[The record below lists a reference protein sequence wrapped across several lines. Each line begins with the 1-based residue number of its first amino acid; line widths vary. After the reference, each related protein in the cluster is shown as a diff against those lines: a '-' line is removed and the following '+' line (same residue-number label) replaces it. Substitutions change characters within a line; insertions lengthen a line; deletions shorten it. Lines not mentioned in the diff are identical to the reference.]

1 MRLSLRARITV
12 MFVATVL
19 GVGCALIGLVYA
31 YLKLTPVPVMAEFP
45 AGPDGVVIDGAVP
58 VTDEILRRILTASL
72 GALALLTALAGVAGW
87 FVAGLVITPL
97 RAIADDAREV
107 TRGNLAARIDY
118 DGPRDEVGELS
129 EALNAMLDELADAVE
144 RQRRFA
150 ANASHELKTPIATIQ
165 TVADVALSG
174 EEADLRPALSRIRE
188 VNARNAAT
196 VSSLLQLAY
205 VQVRDR
211 TSVNLAAVCRE
222 VGAERGVPVDA
233 AEVSVQAS
241 PALVRQAVDNLVRNA
256 VVHGAPGTARLALR
270 LAPSTPDTPG
280 APGTPG
286 AAEIT
291 VASGGDVLDPE
302 EVATWTEP
310 FARARRT
317 SGEGHGLGLALVTA
331 IAKAHGG
338 SVELSPRA
346 GGGLAVRLLLPA

>member
-19 GVGCALIGLVYA
+19 GVGLALIGLVYA
-31 YLKLTPVPVMAEFP
+31 YLKLTPVPVMASFP
-45 AGPDGVVIDGAVP
+45 GTDDGVVIDGAVP
-58 VTDEILRRILTASL
+58 VTDEILRRILLASL
-72 GALALLTALAGVAGW
+72 GALALLTALAGVVGW

-97 RAIADDAREV
+97 RSIADDARTV
-107 TRGNLAARIDY
+107 TRGDLSARIDY
-118 DGPRDEVGELS
+118 DGPRDEVGELA

-174 EEADLRPALSRIRE
+174 DDADLRPALGRIRE

-196 VSSLLQLAY
+196 VSSLLQLAN

-211 TSVNLAAVCRE
+211 AAVDLAAVCRE
-222 VGAERGVPVDA
+222 VGAAHGMAVTVPDA
-233 AEVSVQAS
+233 TPLTVEAS
-241 PALVRQAVDNLVRNA
+241 PTLIRQAVDNLARNA
-256 VVHGAPGTARLALR
+256 AIHGTGGSIALR
-270 LAPSTPDTPG
+270 RVG
-280 APGTPG
+280 AG
-286 AAEIT
+286 AEIT
-291 VASGGDVLDPE
+291 VESGGDPLDPA

-317 SGEGHGLGLALVTA
+317 SGSGHGLGLALVKA

-338 SVELSPRA
+338 SVELAPRA
-346 GGGLAVRLLLPA
+346 GGGLVVKLLLPA

>member
-1 MRLSLRARITV
+1 MRKLSLRARITV

-31 YLKLTPVPVMAEFP
+31 YLKLTPVPVLAEFP

-58 VTDEILRRILTASL
+58 VTDEILHRILTASL
-72 GALALLTALAGVAGW
+72 GALALLTALAGVVGW

-196 VSSLLQLAY
+196 VSSLLQLAN

-211 TSVNLAAVCRE
+211 ATVDLAAVCRE

-256 VVHGAPGTARLALR
+256 VVHGAPGTARLSLR
-270 LAPSTPDTPG
+270 R
-280 APGTPG
+280 APGTPS

-291 VASGGDVLDPE
+291 VASGGDVLDPG

-317 SGEGHGLGLALVTA
+317 SGEGQGLGLALVKA

-338 SVELSPRA
+338 SVELAPRA

>member
-19 GVGCALIGLVYA
+19 GVGLALIGLVFA
-31 YLKLTPVPVMAEFP
+31 YLKLTPVPVVASFP
-45 AGPDGVVIDGAVP
+45 GTEDGVVIDGAVP
-58 VTDEILRRILTASL
+58 VADEILGRVLTASL
-72 GALALLTALAGVAGW
+72 GALALLTALAGVVGW

-97 RAIADDAREV
+97 RLIADDARAV
-107 TRGNLAARIDY
+107 TRGDLSARIDY
-118 DGPRDEVGELS
+118 LGPHDEVGELA
-129 EALNAMLDELADAVE
+129 ETLNAMLDELADAVE

-174 EEADLRPALSRIRE
+174 DDADLRPAVAQIRE

-196 VSSLLQLAY
+196 VSSLLQLAN

-211 TSVNLAAVCRE
+211 DAVDLAALCHE
-222 VGAERGVPVDA
+222 VGAAHGVPVDA
-233 AEVSVQAS
+233 EPLTVVAS
-241 PALVRQAVDNLVRNA
+241 PTLVRQAVDNLARNA
-256 VVHGAPGTARLALR
+256 VIHGAPGTAKLALR
-270 LAPSTPDTPG
+270 RTPG
-280 APGTPG
+280 S
-286 AAEIT
+286 AEIT
-291 VASGGDVLDPE
+291 VESAGESLDPA

-317 SGEGHGLGLALVTA
+317 SGEGHGLGLALVKA

-338 SVELSPRA
+338 SLQLAPRA
-346 GGGLAVRLLLPA
+346 GGGLVVKLLLPA

>member
-19 GVGCALIGLVYA
+19 GVGLALIGLVYA
-31 YLKLTPVPVMAEFP
+31 YLKLTPVPVMASFP
-45 AGPDGVVIDGAVP
+45 GADDGVVIDGAVP
-58 VTDEILRRILTASL
+58 VTDEILRRILLASL
-72 GALALLTALAGVAGW
+72 GALALLTALAGVVGW

-97 RAIADDAREV
+97 RSIADDARTV
-107 TRGNLAARIDY
+107 TRGDLSARIDY
-118 DGPRDEVGELS
+118 DGPRDEVGELA

-174 EEADLRPALSRIRE
+174 DDADLRPALGRVRE

-196 VSSLLQLAY
+196 VSALLQLAN

-211 TSVNLAAVCRE
+211 APVDLAAVCRE
-222 VGAERGVPVDA
+222 VGAAHGMPVDT
-233 AEVSVQAS
+233 AEPLTVEAS
-241 PALVRQAVDNLVRNA
+241 PTLIRQAVDNLARNA
-256 VVHGAPGTARLALR
+256 AIHGTGGSIALR
-270 LAPSTPDTPG
+270 RAG
-280 APGTPG
+280 AC
-286 AAEIT
+286 AEIT
-291 VASGGDVLDPE
+291 VESGGDQLDPA

-317 SGEGHGLGLALVTA
+317 AGSGHGLGLALVKA

-338 SVELSPRA
+338 SLELAARA
-346 GGGLAVRLLLPA
+346 GGGLVVKLLLPA

>member
-19 GVGCALIGLVYA
+19 GVGLALIGLVYA
-31 YLKLTPVPVMAEFP
+31 YLKLTPVPVMASFP
-45 AGPDGVVIDGAVP
+45 GADDGVVIDGAVP
-58 VTDEILRRILTASL
+58 VTDEILRRILLASL
-72 GALALLTALAGVAGW
+72 GALALLTALAGVVGW

-97 RAIADDAREV
+97 RSIADDARTV
-107 TRGNLAARIDY
+107 TRGDLKARIDY
-118 DGPRDEVGELS
+118 DGPRDEVGELA

-174 EEADLRPALSRIRE
+174 DDADLRPALGRIRE

-196 VSSLLQLAY
+196 VSSLLQLAN

-211 TSVNLAAVCRE
+211 APVDLAAVCRE
-222 VGAERGVPVDA
+222 VGAAHGMPVDT
-233 AEVSVQAS
+233 AEPLTVEAS
-241 PALVRQAVDNLVRNA
+241 PTLIRQAVDNLARNA
-256 VVHGAPGTARLALR
+256 AIHGTGGSIALR
-270 LAPSTPDTPG
+270 RAG
-280 APGTPG
+280 AC
-286 AAEIT
+286 AEIT
-291 VASGGDVLDPE
+291 VESGGDQLDPA

-317 SGEGHGLGLALVTA
+317 AGSGHGLGLALVKA

-338 SVELSPRA
+338 SLELAARA
-346 GGGLAVRLLLPA
+346 GGGLVVKLLLPA

>member
-1 MRLSLRARITV
+1 MRLSLRARITL

-19 GVGCALIGLVYA
+19 GVGLALIGLVYA
-31 YLKLTPVPVMAEFP
+31 YLKLTPVPVMASFP
-45 AGPDGVVIDGAVP
+45 GADDGVVIDGAVP
-58 VTDEILRRILTASL
+58 VTDEILRRILLASL
-72 GALALLTALAGVAGW
+72 GALALLTALAGVVGW

-97 RAIADDAREV
+97 RSIADDARTV
-107 TRGNLAARIDY
+107 TRGDLSARIDY
-118 DGPRDEVGELS
+118 DGPRDEVGELA

-174 EEADLRPALSRIRE
+174 GDADLRPALGRIRE

-196 VSSLLQLAY
+196 VSALLQLAN

-211 TSVNLAAVCRE
+211 APVDLAAACRE
-222 VGAERGVPVDA
+222 VGAAHGMPVDT
-233 AEVSVQAS
+233 AEPLTVEAS
-241 PALVRQAVDNLVRNA
+241 PTLIRQAVDNLARNA
-256 VVHGAPGTARLALR
+256 AIHGTGGSIALR
-270 LAPSTPDTPG
+270 RAG
-280 APGTPG
+280 AC
-286 AAEIT
+286 AEIT
-291 VASGGDVLDPE
+291 VESGGDQLDPA

-317 SGEGHGLGLALVTA
+317 AGSGHGLGLALVKA

-338 SVELSPRA
+338 SLELAPRA
-346 GGGLAVRLLLPA
+346 GGGLVVKLLLPA

>member
-19 GVGCALIGLVYA
+19 GVGLALIGLVYA
-31 YLKLTPVPVMAEFP
+31 YLKLTPVPVMASFP
-45 AGPDGVVIDGAVP
+45 GADDGVVIDGAVP
-58 VTDEILRRILTASL
+58 VTDEILRRILLASL
-72 GALALLTALAGVAGW
+72 GALALLTALAGVVGW

-97 RAIADDAREV
+97 RSIADDARTV
-107 TRGNLAARIDY
+107 TRGDLSARIDY
-118 DGPRDEVGELS
+118 DGPRDEVGELA

-174 EEADLRPALSRIRE
+174 GDADLRPALGRIRE

-196 VSSLLQLAY
+196 VSALLQLAN

-211 TSVNLAAVCRE
+211 APVDLAAACRE
-222 VGAERGVPVDA
+222 VGAAHGMPVDT
-233 AEVSVQAS
+233 AEPLTVEAS
-241 PALVRQAVDNLVRNA
+241 PTLIRQAVDNLARNA
-256 VVHGAPGTARLALR
+256 AIHGTGGSIALR
-270 LAPSTPDTPG
+270 RAG
-280 APGTPG
+280 AC
-286 AAEIT
+286 AEIT
-291 VASGGDVLDPE
+291 VESGGDQLDPA

-317 SGEGHGLGLALVTA
+317 AGSGHGLGLALVKA

-338 SVELSPRA
+338 SLELAPRA
-346 GGGLAVRLLLPA
+346 GGGLVVKLLLPA

>member
-1 MRLSLRARITV
+1 MRKLSLRARITV

-58 VTDEILRRILTASL
+58 VTDEILHRILTASL
-72 GALALLTALAGVAGW
+72 GALALLTALAGVVGW

-174 EEADLRPALSRIRE
+174 EDADLRPALSRIRE
-188 VNARNAAT
+188 VNARSATT
-196 VSSLLQLAY
+196 VSSLLQLAN

-211 TSVNLAAVCRE
+211 TTVDLAAVCRE
-222 VGAERGVPVDA
+222 VGAERGVLVDA

-256 VVHGAPGTARLALR
+256 VVHGAPGTARLSLR
-270 LAPSTPDTPG
+270 RIPG
-280 APGTPG
+280 DPGTPG

-291 VASGGDVLDPE
+291 VVSGGDVLAPE

-317 SGEGHGLGLALVTA
+317 SGEGHGLGLALVKA

-346 GGGLAVRLLLPA
+346 EGGLVVRLLLPA

>member
-19 GVGCALIGLVYA
+19 GVGLALIGLVYA
-31 YLKLTPVPVMAEFP
+31 YLKLTPVPVMASFP
-45 AGPDGVVIDGAVP
+45 GADDGVVIDGAVP
-58 VTDEILRRILTASL
+58 VTDEILRRILLASL
-72 GALALLTALAGVAGW
+72 GALALLTALAGVVGW

-97 RAIADDAREV
+97 RSIADDARTV
-107 TRGNLAARIDY
+107 TRGDLSARIDY
-118 DGPRDEVGELS
+118 DGPRDEVGELA

-174 EEADLRPALSRIRE
+174 DDADLRPALGRIRE

-196 VSSLLQLAY
+196 VSSLLQLAN

-211 TSVNLAAVCRE
+211 AAVDLAAVCRE
-222 VGAERGVPVDA
+222 VGAAHGMHVDTA
-233 AEVSVQAS
+233 DATPLTVEAS
-241 PALVRQAVDNLVRNA
+241 PTLIRQAVDNLARNA
-256 VVHGAPGTARLALR
+256 AIHGTGGSITLR
-270 LAPSTPDTPG
+270 RVG
-280 APGTPG
+280 AG
-286 AAEIT
+286 AEIT
-291 VASGGDVLDPE
+291 VESGGDPLDPA

-317 SGEGHGLGLALVTA
+317 SGSGHGLGLALVKA

-338 SVELSPRA
+338 SLELAARA
-346 GGGLAVRLLLPA
+346 GGGLVVKLLLPA

>member
-19 GVGCALIGLVYA
+19 GVGLALIGLVYA
-31 YLKLTPVPVMAEFP
+31 YLKLTPVPVMASFP
-45 AGPDGVVIDGAVP
+45 GADDGVVIDGAVP
-58 VTDEILRRILTASL
+58 VTDEILRRILLASL
-72 GALALLTALAGVAGW
+72 GALALLTALAGVVGW

-97 RAIADDAREV
+97 RSIADDARTV
-107 TRGNLAARIDY
+107 TRGDLKARIDY
-118 DGPRDEVGELS
+118 DGPRDEVGELA

-174 EEADLRPALSRIRE
+174 DDADLRPALGRIRE

-196 VSSLLQLAY
+196 VSALLQLAN

-211 TSVNLAAVCRE
+211 APVDLAAVCRE
-222 VGAERGVPVDA
+222 VGAAHGMPVDT
-233 AEVSVQAS
+233 AEPLTVEAS
-241 PALVRQAVDNLVRNA
+241 PTLIRQAVDNLARNA
-256 VVHGAPGTARLALR
+256 AIHGTGGSITLR
-270 LAPSTPDTPG
+270 RVG
-280 APGTPG
+280 AG
-286 AAEIT
+286 AEIT
-291 VASGGDVLDPE
+291 LESGGDQLDPA

-317 SGEGHGLGLALVTA
+317 AGSGHGLGLALVKA

-338 SVELSPRA
+338 SLELAPRA
-346 GGGLAVRLLLPA
+346 GGGLVVKLLLPA

>member
-19 GVGCALIGLVYA
+19 GVGLALIGLVYA
-31 YLKLTPVPVMAEFP
+31 YLKLTPVPVMASFP
-45 AGPDGVVIDGAVP
+45 GADDGVVIDGAVP
-58 VTDEILRRILTASL
+58 VTDEILRRILLASL
-72 GALALLTALAGVAGW
+72 GALALLTALAGVVGW

-97 RAIADDAREV
+97 RSIADDARTV
-107 TRGNLAARIDY
+107 TRGDLKARIDY
-118 DGPRDEVGELS
+118 DGPRDEVGELA

-174 EEADLRPALSRIRE
+174 DDADLRPALGRIRE

-196 VSSLLQLAY
+196 VSALLQLAN

-211 TSVNLAAVCRE
+211 APVDLAAVCRE
-222 VGAERGVPVDA
+222 VGAAHGMPVDT
-233 AEVSVQAS
+233 AEPLTVEAS
-241 PALVRQAVDNLVRNA
+241 PTLIRQAVDNLARNA
-256 VVHGAPGTARLALR
+256 AIHGTGGSITLR
-270 LAPSTPDTPG
+270 RAG
-280 APGTPG
+280 AC
-286 AAEIT
+286 AEIT
-291 VASGGDVLDPE
+291 VESGGDQLDPA

-317 SGEGHGLGLALVTA
+317 SGSGHGLGLALVKA

-338 SVELSPRA
+338 SVELAARA
-346 GGGLAVRLLLPA
+346 GGGLVVKLLLPA

>member
-19 GVGCALIGLVYA
+19 GVGLALIGLVYA
-31 YLKLTPVPVMAEFP
+31 YLKLTPVPVMASFP
-45 AGPDGVVIDGAVP
+45 GADDGVVIDGAVP
-58 VTDEILRRILTASL
+58 VTDEILRRILLASL
-72 GALALLTALAGVAGW
+72 GALALLTALAGVVGW

-97 RAIADDAREV
+97 RSIADDARTV
-107 TRGNLAARIDY
+107 TRGDLSARIDY
-118 DGPRDEVGELS
+118 DGPRDEVGELA

-174 EEADLRPALSRIRE
+174 GDADLRPALGRIRE

-196 VSSLLQLAY
+196 VSALLQLAN

-211 TSVNLAAVCRE
+211 APVDLAAACRE
-222 VGAERGVPVDA
+222 VGAAHGMPVDTA
-233 AEVSVQAS
+233 DGAPLTVEAS
-241 PALVRQAVDNLVRNA
+241 PTLVRQAVDNLARNA
-256 VVHGAPGTARLALR
+256 AIHGTGGSIALR
-270 LAPSTPDTPG
+270 RVG
-280 APGTPG
+280 AG
-286 AAEIT
+286 AEIT
-291 VASGGDVLDPE
+291 VESGGDQLDPA

-317 SGEGHGLGLALVTA
+317 SGSGHGLGLALVKA

-338 SVELSPRA
+338 SLELAPRA
-346 GGGLAVRLLLPA
+346 GGGLVVKLLLPA

>member
-12 MFVATVL
+12 MFIATVL
-19 GVGCALIGLVYA
+19 GVGLALIGLVYA
-31 YLKLTPVPVMAEFP
+31 YLKLTPVPVMASFP
-45 AGPDGVVIDGAVP
+45 GADDGVVIDGAVP
-58 VTDEILRRILTASL
+58 VTDEILRRILLASL
-72 GALALLTALAGVAGW
+72 GALALLTALAGVVGW

-97 RAIADDAREV
+97 RSIADDARTV
-107 TRGNLAARIDY
+107 TRGDLKARIDY
-118 DGPRDEVGELS
+118 DGPRDEVGELA

-174 EEADLRPALSRIRE
+174 DDADLRPALGRVRE

-196 VSSLLQLAY
+196 VSALLQLAN

-211 TSVNLAAVCRE
+211 APVDLAAVCRE
-222 VGAERGVPVDA
+222 VGAAHGMPVDT
-233 AEVSVQAS
+233 AEPLTVEAS
-241 PALVRQAVDNLVRNA
+241 PTLIRQAVDNLARNA
-256 VVHGAPGTARLALR
+256 AIHGTGGSIALR
-270 LAPSTPDTPG
+270 RAG
-280 APGTPG
+280 AC
-286 AAEIT
+286 AEIT
-291 VASGGDVLDPE
+291 VESGGDQLDPA

-317 SGEGHGLGLALVTA
+317 SGSGHGLGLALVKA

-338 SVELSPRA
+338 SVELAARA
-346 GGGLAVRLLLPA
+346 GGGLVVKLLLPA